1 MLEQKTGRDAAAVAA
16 ARAAVLMVCTADQA
30 AAAREL
36 ARMPAASL
44 WTPELESLCAAFGP
58 QGRNLDRRAREALAY
73 LHGVAG
79 DTAWGVAAYR
89 RLLAETEEQHGP
101 NHRETAKYL
110 HNLVWLLNQ
119 SGDVTEAY
127 ALARRP
133 RATIAWET
141 GLHPPVPARLKQP
154 AAVAKQDDAKVKE
167 PDAGKPG
174 AKQHESSPAADFERW
189 SGLQLGTPGAR
200 R

>member
-1 MLEQKTGRDAAAVAA
+1 M
-16 ARAAVLMVCTADQA
+16 
-30 AAAREL
+30 
-36 ARMPAASL
+36 
-44 WTPELESLCAAFGP
+44 
-58 QGRNLDRRAREALAY
+58 
-73 LHGVAG
+73 
-79 DTAWGVAAYR
+79 
-89 RLLAETEEQHGP
+89 
-101 NHRETAKYL
+101 AKYL